1 MYPAWSSGTNS
12 LNPRLFNSLFKMAL
26 FSLYLLALPS
36 TPPSSQNSF
45 RACLK
50 ASKVW
55 VGGVNLN
62 CLVLS
67 KFSHWSTKSKLKLRQ
82 FPTEICKKDSIQFH
96 EIFKVF
102 TYLCRKITWIFCLW
116 HNWTQEHLQYIY

>member
-12 LNPRLFNSLFKMAL
+12 LNPRLFSSLFKMAL

-82 FPTEICKKDSIQFH
+82 FPTKICKKGIR
-96 EIFKVF
+96 INF
-102 TYLCRKITWIFCLW
+102 TKFLMSVNTKYLCRKITWIFYLW
-116 HNWTQEHLQYIY
+116 HN